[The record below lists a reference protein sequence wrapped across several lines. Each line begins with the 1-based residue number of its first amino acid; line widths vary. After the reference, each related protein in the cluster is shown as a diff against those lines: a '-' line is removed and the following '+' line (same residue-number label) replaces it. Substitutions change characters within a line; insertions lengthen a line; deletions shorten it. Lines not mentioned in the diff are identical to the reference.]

1 MSIGKI
7 ALAFFSALIVAL
19 MCHRAVAQNVMISFR
34 PNEALPLLAV
44 LPGLNLKAEAPMSPI
59 CKMTASDIRSLQAE
73 ISKDSLA
80 ASNYFNAAADVYNS
94 WYRQLVPQE
103 GRTVDFAIGFFST
116 INQSAQTLNL
126 ISNELDSAGQT
137 YLNSVDVIGKIVNDC
152 FLGDSAEQNVQA
164 EFSKFRQDLNDNQSA
179 IDAFVGQMQSN
190 LSSDG
195 SDWQQ
200 WEGQPTFIPTGT
212 FETLQNDANC
222 YVQAAGYIRQ
232 NGQLIAKK
240 LGPVAE
246 QIGALTRK

>member
-1 MSIGKI
+1 MSVGKF
-7 ALAFFSALIVAL
+7 ALAILTALVVAL
-19 MCHRAVAQNVMISFR
+19 MCHRAVAES
-34 PNEALPLLAV
+34 LLAE
-44 LPGLNLKAEAPMSPI
+44 LPGLTLKTEAPLSPV
-59 CKMTASDIRSLQAE
+59 CKMTASDILSLQAQ
-73 ISKDSLA
+73 IVSDSS
-80 ASNYFNAAADVYNS
+80 ASADYFTNAAAVYNG
-94 WYRQLVPQE
+94 WYARLAPQE
-103 GRTVDFAIGFFST
+103 NKTVDFASGFFSP
-116 INQSAQTLNL
+116 INQSAQTINL

-152 FLGDSAEQNVQA
+152 FLGDTAEQNVQA
-164 EFSKFRQDLNDNQSA
+164 ELTRFRQDLNDNASA